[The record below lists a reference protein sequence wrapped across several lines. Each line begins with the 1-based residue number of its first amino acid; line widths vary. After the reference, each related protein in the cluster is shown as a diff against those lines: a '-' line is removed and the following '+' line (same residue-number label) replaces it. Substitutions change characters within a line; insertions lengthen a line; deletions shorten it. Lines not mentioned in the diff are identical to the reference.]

1 MSITYEVLGEPGRD
15 NALLATVNTGQSQ
28 HRLLFDC
35 GEGCLDRVSRA
46 DIQVIEVLFF
56 SHFHIDHVAG
66 FDSFFRSNWYRA
78 DTPVQIFGPKGA
90 RKIIHH
96 RMQGVSWNLVEGAS
110 GEVRVTELDGPT
122 LATSRYLACE
132 GFAQEH
138 RLDEQ
143 SFDGVVYRGH
153 EFRVEARA
161 MRHGIPSMAYVV
173 RESDRSNV
181 DMETLAAEGYTPGPW
196 LKQIKDS
203 SIPPESEIEVAG
215 TRLPLGD
222 LRDRLLVHQPGESI
236 AYLTD
241 FCLESEQDEDEL
253 AGFLGDCK
261 VLICE
266 NNFRD
271 ADAELAQKSY
281 HMTSTDVGRLAARVQ
296 PEKLVVFHVSD
307 RYTLDE
313 WKEQLADVRGQFERA
328 EFPAHWPH
336 ANDV

>member
-1 MSITYEVLGEPGRD
+1 MSITFEVLGEPGRD

-35 GEGCLDRVSRA
+35 GEGCLDRVPRA

-78 DTPVQIFGPKGA
+78 DAPVRIFGPEGT

-96 RMQGVSWNLVEGAS
+96 RMQGVSWNLIGGAP
-110 GEVRVTELDGPT
+110 GEVHVAELNDQN
-122 LATSRYLACE
+122 LSASRYLAGE

-143 SFDGVVYRGH
+143 SFDGVVYHGRD
-153 EFRVEARA
+153 FRVEARA
-161 MRHGIPSMAYVV
+161 MHHGIPSMAYLV
-173 RESDRSNV
+173 RENDRSNI
-181 DMETLAAEGYTPGPW
+181 DMEILAAEGYTPGPW
-196 LKQIKDS
+196 LKQVKDS
-203 SIPPESEIEVAG
+203 SVPAETEIDVAA
-215 TRLPLGD
+215 TKRTLGE
-222 LRDRLLVHQPGESI
+222 LRDRLLVHQPGDSI

-241 FCLESEQDEDEL
+241 FCLESEQSEDEL
-253 AGFLGDCK
+253 IGFLGGSK

-266 NNFRD
+266 NNFRNAD
-271 ADAELAQKSY
+271 ADLARKSY

-296 PEKLVVFHVSD
+296 PEKLVLFHVSD
-307 RYTLDE
+307 RYTEEE
-313 WKEQLADVRGQFERA
+313 WKEQLAEVRRQFERA
-328 EFPAHWPH
+328 EFPAHWKLV
-336 ANDV
+336 D